1 MAKLKALVC
10 DDEAPLRDLM
20 ARRLEKMDLEVERAE
35 SGTDAAARL
44 EANRYDLL
52 VTDIYMPD
60 VTGLQLLQQMKALD
74 AHAQVVVVTASA
86 TLDNAVQAL
95 NHGAFAY
102 LTKPFD
108 HLSVFDNVVS
118 RAVDFRRAVLD
129 NLRMGEV
136 QRRRGDLL
144 EQEIAGRIRQV
155 KRIQE
160 YLIDLLACL
169 PVGVVV
175 LDEEGRVELANPR
188 AEALFGAALV
198 GGDTGWAPVLD
209 SLPASE
215 NGQRAGEVELGGR
228 RLEVSLTRLEGDSAT
243 EQQVV
248 VAREPDDR
256 GPALGSLVAE
266 TLDNLRRG
274 LTWLSSRE
282 DGPDAQKIVR
292 GMAHEV
298 SSLASLLGLRSAG
311 AEATAAPRRT
321 NAPPSAPPTSGPEAD
336 LAPAVIPPRKPA
348 EPGNGSRQIPNP
360 QAEPPVPAEPLPAAS
375 HSLMLRKGMTMVL
388 EGRLRRKRSTAD
400 LAARPEEA
408 QRMKEQIER
417 WARSGEG
424 EDPESDAD
432 RPGLGGPSAWPPPLP
447 SSAKR

>member
-1 MAKLKALVC
+1 MAKLRALVC

-35 SGTDAAARL
+35 SGTDAAARM
-44 EANRYDLL
+44 ETHRYDLL

-60 VTGLQLLQQMKALD
+60 VTGLQLLQKMKALD

-118 RAVDFRRAVLD
+118 RAVDFRRALLD

-175 LDEEGRVELANPR
+175 LDGEGRVELANPR
-188 AEALFGAALV
+188 AEALFGPELV
-198 GGDTGWAPVLD
+198 GGDTTWSPVLE
-209 SLPASE
+209 SLAEDE
-215 NGQRAGEVELGGR
+215 NRQRAGEIELGGR
-228 RLEVSLTRLEGDSAT
+228 LLEVSLTRLDGAAST
-243 EQQVV
+243 EQRVV
-248 VAREPDDR
+248 VAREQDGR
-256 GPALGSLVAE
+256 GPAMGSLVVE
-266 TLDNLRRG
+266 TMQNLRRG
-274 LTWLSSRE
+274 LSWLSGRE
-282 DGPDAQKIVR
+282 DDPDARKIVR

-298 SSLASLLGLRSAG
+298 TSLATLLGLRL
-311 AEATAAPRRT
+311 AAPEEAST
-321 NAPPSAPPTSGPEAD
+321 SPVAPVSAPAPIRSGPEAD
-336 LAPAVIPPRKPA
+336 LAPAVIPPRRPA
-348 EPGNGSRQIPNP
+348 EDGNGTRQAPAP
-360 QAEPPVPAEPLPAAS
+360 EPEPGRPDEPMPSAS

-388 EGRLRRKRSTAD
+388 EGRLRRKRTTAD
-400 LAARPEEA
+400 LGARPEEA
-408 QRMKEQIER
+408 ERMKDQIER
-417 WARSGEG
+417 WARAGEG
-424 EDPESDAD
+424 ENPGPDP
-432 RPGLGGPSAWPPPLP
+432 GGQEQAEQAVWPPPLP
-447 SSAKR
+447 SSAKP